1 MPIIISVQPL
11 RNFMIQVGF
20 DNGTIVT
27 LNMEHKLNTIRFQQ
41 LRDRELFCSA
51 GTDGYSIKWNEFIEI
66 SITEIFEI
74 AQINS

>member
-1 MPIIISVQPL
+1 MPTITSVQPM
-11 RNFMIQVGF
+11 RNFMIKVGF

-41 LRDRELFCSA
+41 LRDRALFCSA
-51 GTDGYSIKWNEFIEI
+51 VTDGYSIKWNEFIEI

-74 AQINS
+74 AQIS